1 VAKLPTLCKQG
12 EIDRLFKTG
21 RRTRGTHMFVV
32 VADSPCAQG
41 RALFPVGRKV
51 GKAVVR
57 NRVRRRLREAY
68 RLLLPRLREGL
79 DVAMVVYPSAAEV
92 GYWDL
97 QAELTRLLTKAG
109 ALAPAV
115 P

>member
-1 VAKLPTLCKQG
+1 
-12 EIDRLFKTG
+12 
-21 RRTRGTHMFVV
+21 MV
-32 VADSPCAQG
+32 VAQCPGTEG
-41 RALFPVGRKV
+41 RVLFPVGRKV

-68 RLLLPRLREGL
+68 RALRPRLHDGL
-79 DVAMVVYPSAAEV
+79 DVAVVVYPSAAAM

-97 QAELTRLLTKAG
+97 AAELARLLTMAG
-109 ALAPAV
+109 ALAPAM